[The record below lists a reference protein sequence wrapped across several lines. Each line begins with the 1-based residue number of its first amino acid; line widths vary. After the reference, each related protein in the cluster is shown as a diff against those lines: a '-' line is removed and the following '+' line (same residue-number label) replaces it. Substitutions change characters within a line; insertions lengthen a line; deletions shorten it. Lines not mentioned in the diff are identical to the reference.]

1 MTSARIFF
9 RFFVVVLVLVG
20 AVLLFVA
27 CEADHG
33 LEPLPGQLN
42 LTVYFR
48 NEPPA
53 NTQGIYLMVTP
64 QFPPH
69 AINEVYHSPN
79 SLPIDQDTVHHQ
91 IVLPYGHYDGLA
103 LWWYST
109 ETESNLADV
118 LAIPID
124 FRSGLKPLGF
134 DITPE
139 KPVQNIELIAN
150 WNKVSRDAAI
160 EGTIYF
166 DGAWPDDTQIVA
178 VAAFKSEPLEPIDYL
193 VQLKSIDFSIEKGEN
208 PYHYRLPVRSGSVNY
223 VGVYWLP
230 DRGGLND
237 FQPVAAYLNPD
248 DPTKPG
254 TLRPKAGDVLTGV
267 DIHVDWSVL
276 NNSSLQK

>member
-1 MTSARIFF
+1 MIPA
-9 RFFVVVLVLVG
+9 RFFVRFLIVLMVLAG
-20 AVLLFVA
+20 TGLFILA

-48 NEPPA
+48 NEPPP

-79 SLPIDQDTVHHQ
+79 SLPIDQDTVFHQ

-103 LWWYST
+103 LWWYSKDV
-109 ETESNLADV
+109 ESNLADV

-124 FRSGLKPLGF
+124 YTSELRPLGF

-139 KPVQNIELIAN
+139 DPIVDIKLVAN
-150 WNKVSRDAAI
+150 WDKVNRDAAI
-160 EGTIYF
+160 EGTINF
-166 DGAWPDDTQIVA
+166 DGPFPENTQVVA
-178 VAAFKSEPLEPIDYL
+178 VAAFKIEPDDPIDYL
-193 VQLKSIDFSIEKGEN
+193 IHLKSIDFSIDKDEN

-237 FQPVAAYLNPD
+237 FQPVAAYMDPD

-254 TLRPKAGDVLTGV
+254 RLRPQPGDVLKGI
-267 DIHVDWSVL
+267 DIDVDWSAIRR
-276 NNSSLQK
+276 